1 MASLYGSKDGQKLV
15 LFFCKE
21 EKRMNIILVVFVLFV
36 IVPVCCILYAY
47 VIKPKKSI
55 KEGLSDWFHES
66 DEDV

>member
-1 MASLYGSKDGQKLV
+1 MCV
-15 LFFCKE
+15 CKE